1 MNSKGAIYSIMTAAL
16 VMVTIALVM
25 NSNISALNQERYAA
39 YTSNISDL
47 KRTWQNTRL
56 VLDKI
61 SGEALADYVRDQ
73 NLTGSACDASLISQ
87 PGAQSKVEDYMTYAL
102 NEMMGEIKGEI
113 SCRADNLSYT
123 PAAGGT
129 PQSASVSISFTLTCE
144 QTTKKG
150 ASNENAFYISYAK
163 NVNFNKR
170 VEAVSPGCIVI
181 AYDAQSNTIDANT
194 WY

>member
-25 NSNISALNQERYAA
+25 HSNISALNQERYAA
-39 YTSNISDL
+39 YTNNMSDL
-47 KRTWQNTRL
+47 KRHWQNARL

-61 SGEALADYVRDQ
+61 AGEALADYVRDQ

-87 PGAQSKVEDYMTYAL
+87 PGAQSKVEEYMTYAL
-102 NEMMGEIKGEI
+102 NKMMGEIKGEMN
-113 SCRADNLSYT
+113 CRTENFSYN

-129 PQSASVSISFTLTCE
+129 TQSASVAISFTLTCE

-150 ASNENAFYISYAK
+150 ASNENAFYVSYAK

-170 VEAVSPGCIVI
+170 VEAVSPDCIVI